1 MAEVKCFSV
10 CFRKGTGPE
19 QKRDQKQ
26 QGEGWKGKK
35 DVKEREREVKYV
47 MQLQVSQAKTFK
59 MSWR

>member
-47 MQLQVSQAKTFK
+47 M
-59 MSWR
+59 